1 MKKII
6 NVIIIAIV
14 VITSIGIN
22 SNVYATKHTAGEV
35 IGEADSFISTGE
47 GKANGIITE
56 EKMKE
61 LSNTIYNILL
71 VIAIVVAVLIGAVL
85 GLKFIMEGVEGKAEV
100 QKALVPYVVGCI
112 VSFGAFTIWKVV
124 VIVLQGLE

>member
-1 MKKII
+1 MKKVIYII
-6 NVIIIAIV
+6 TLLAIL
-14 VITSIGIN
+14 ITSISIS
-22 SNVYATKHTAGEV
+22 SNVYAAKHTAGEV

-47 GKANGIITE
+47 GKANGIITT
-56 EKMKE
+56 EKMHE

-71 VIAIVVAVLIGAVL
+71 VIAIIIAVLLGTIL

-112 VSFGAFTIWKVV
+112 VSFGAFTIWKIV